1 MMKFL
6 NKKRKIGNK
15 GFSLVELII
24 VIAIMAVLVAI
35 LAPQYIKYVDKSRQ
49 SADKANADQLLTS
62 VQVAMANETIAADV
76 ANATGDVTITLSE
89 AIIASV
95 NAPASLT
102 QELAGTLGDNWT
114 QIVLTSNAYKNDN
127 VTYQITIDPE
137 TSIATGAWNNLPADD
152 PDYVAPAAP

>member
-49 SADKANADQLLTS
+49 SADKANADQLLTA
-62 VQVAMANETIAADV
+62 VQVAMTEETVAEAVSNGPSDLTITFNANGTTAAGLPGALTTELVETI
-76 ANATGDVTITLSE
+76 
-89 AIIASV
+89 
-95 NAPASLT
+95 
-102 QELAGTLGDNWT
+102 GDNWN
-114 QIVLTSNAYKNDN
+114 IRKVTSNAYSPAAY
-127 VTYQITIDPE
+127 TITIDH
-137 TSIATGAWNNLPADD
+137 TDGSVTGAWSGLPTDD
-152 PDYVAPAAP
+152 PDYVASPAAEG